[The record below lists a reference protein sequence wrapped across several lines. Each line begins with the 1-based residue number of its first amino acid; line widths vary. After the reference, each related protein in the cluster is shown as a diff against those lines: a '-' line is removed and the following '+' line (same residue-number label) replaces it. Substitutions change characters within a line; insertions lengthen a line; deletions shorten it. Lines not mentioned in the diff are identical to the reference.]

1 MVLEPVERL
10 ELLPLCFASL
20 YLPCHMPPHARARV
34 MADATEENASDDDA
48 VKMGRHGVT
57 RGKLS
62 VAEHSAG
69 AGAHDGAAA
78 AAAAAAR
85 LLPAAPAAH
94 VCAGAGSAAGLL
106 SAPASRTAWR
116 ARGALS
122 SACFKVLKVRRHAA
136 ARLCAGHDTGLC
148 ERWTVGAALGLDALL
163 WRGPRGVEHFCCV
176 AARSTS
182 AVLLRGRAPAF
193 ISSWCLFHELL
204 LHQLLVHQLFG
215 ASPAGCC
222 FWRPRLHYRLLTL
235 YPAAY

>member
-1 MVLEPVERL
+1 MSLTVSSCVPFASCRWVDEGDERRGSGNKVAGERSRWQMVLEPVERL

-176 AARSTS
+176 AARSCS
-182 AVLLRGRAPAF
+182 SFHQRLVLV
-193 ISSWCLFHELL
+193 S
-204 LHQLLVHQLFG
+204 
-215 ASPAGCC
+215 
-222 FWRPRLHYRLLTL
+222 
-235 YPAAY
+235 